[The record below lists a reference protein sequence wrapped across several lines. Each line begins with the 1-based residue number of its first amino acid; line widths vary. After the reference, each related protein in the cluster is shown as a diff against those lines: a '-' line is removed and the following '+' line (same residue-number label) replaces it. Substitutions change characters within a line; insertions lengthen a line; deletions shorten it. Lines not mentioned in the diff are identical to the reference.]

1 MQNITLSNGSVIKL
15 YTPVELKSHLDEYII
30 GQDEA
35 KRVISTAVYNHY
47 KRLFMKTLNTD
58 ITVDKSNV
66 ILAGPSGCGKT
77 AIIKCIADYMGIPYY
92 IGDATSLTQAG
103 YVGDDV
109 ESLLV
114 GLLRVCDYDIE
125 KAKTGIIFID
135 EVDKIAKRN
144 AGLNITRDVVGEGVQ
159 QALLKIVE
167 GSQVGV
173 PPAGG
178 RKHPEQPLVYID
190 TTDILFIGS
199 GAFSGMEEII
209 KRRISPAAKI
219 GFNDGKESKKYKDS
233 EIFEYMSQEDLKE
246 FGFIPEF
253 IGRFPIIAN
262 INQLG
267 VDELTRIVTEPKN
280 SIVNQYAALLGLD
293 DIRFS
298 IEEDAIK
305 YMAKTAIKLK
315 TGARSL
321 RTLFED
327 VLKDYMYELPGSDI
341 HELII
346 TKEITKKKLTKRYQ
360 TLLQKQ

>member
-1 MQNITLSNGSVIKL
+1 MQNISLSEGVNIKL
-15 YTPVELKSHLDEYII
+15 YTPTELKAHLDEYII

-35 KRVISTAVYNHY
+35 KRTISTAIYNHY
-47 KRLFMKTLNTD
+47 KRLFIKTLNVD

-77 AIIKCIADYMGIPYY
+77 AIVKCIAEYMGVPYY
-92 IGDATSLTQAG
+92 IGDATSITQAG

-114 GLLRVCDYDIE
+114 GLLRACDYDIN
-125 KAKTGIIFID
+125 KAQTGIVFID
-135 EVDKIAKRN
+135 EIDKIAKRN
-144 AGLNITRDVVGEGVQ
+144 ASVNISRDVVGEGVQ

-167 GSQVGV
+167 GNLVGV

-190 TTDILFIGS
+190 TTDILFLGS
-199 GAFSGMEEII
+199 GAFSGMEDII
-209 KRRISPAAKI
+209 KHRISPAAKI
-219 GFNDGKESKKYKDS
+219 GFSKTDDSKKYKDE

-253 IGRFPIIAN
+253 IGRFPIITN
-262 INQLG
+262 VNQLT
-267 VDELTRIVTEPKN
+267 VNELTRIVTEPKN
-280 SIVNQYAALLGLD
+280 SIVNQYAALLALD
-293 DIRFS
+293 NVKFS

-305 YMAKTAIKLK
+305 YIAKIAIKLK

-327 VLKDYMYELPGSDI
+327 VLKDYMYELPGSDTE
-341 HELII
+341 ELII
-346 TKEITKKKLTKRYQ
+346 TKEIVKKKLAHRYQ
-360 TLLQKQ
+360 TLKS